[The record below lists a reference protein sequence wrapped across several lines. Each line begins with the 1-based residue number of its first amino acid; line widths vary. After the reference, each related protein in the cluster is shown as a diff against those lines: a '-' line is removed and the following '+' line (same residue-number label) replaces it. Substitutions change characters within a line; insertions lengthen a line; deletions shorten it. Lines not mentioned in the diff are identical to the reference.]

1 MHLYLVRHTHV
12 NVAKGICYGHAD
24 VDVADTFYEELAAI
38 QSRLQGI
45 TFDKTYS
52 SPLKRCTLLASKLSE
67 SHIVDER
74 IKEFNFGKW
83 EHSTWDDIYAQ
94 EHGKQ
99 WFDDYLNTRCPEGES
114 FRMLLQRVQRFIDDL
129 PQNDGNILIVTHAGI
144 IRSFLILIEDY
155 SIDQAFDTAIAYGQ
169 VVKMSHPQS
178 SKNNK
183 YIHRINPS
191 RQ

>member
-1 MHLYLVRHTHV
+1 MRLYLVRHTRV
-12 NVAKGICYGHAD
+12 DVPKGICYGHAD
-24 VDVADTFYEELAAI
+24 VDVVDTFHEELAAI
-38 QSRLQGI
+38 QSRLRGI

-52 SPLKRCTLLASKLSE
+52 SPLKRCVLLANELSE
-67 SHIVDER
+67 SHIVDDR
-74 IKEFNFGKW
+74 IKEYNFGKW
-83 EHSTWDDIYAQ
+83 EYSKWDDIYAQ
-94 EHGKQ
+94 EHGKK

-144 IRSFLILIEDY
+144 IRSFLVLIENY
-155 SIDQAFDTAIAYGQ
+155 SIDKAFDTAIAYGQ
-169 VVKMSHPQS
+169 VVKISHLRS